1 MKNMKHDNDNK
12 VNVNRSLSVKCE
24 NKSKETSKVSLR
36 GTVSVGT
43 PPPVITLTRDTP
55 AETHV
60 VRPRPA
66 LPGRESSSWSLF
78 SSPATTPWSTDI

>member
-1 MKNMKHDNDNK
+1 MKHDNDNK

-43 PPPVITLTRDTP
+43 PVITLTRDTP

-78 SSPATTPWSTDI
+78 SSSNTALINRYLV